1 MTKIPPTQYAS
12 TDPRDPIHLRGAQWS
27 KLPRKERA
35 RCVEKAFRFWR
46 AEGFPHYRLSN
57 RQVRLEFS
65 RVLNLDCQRMF
76 SRGDIRSPNAG
87 LRLANAYQPYM
98 WRARV
103 SRYLSPMD
111 IFNDDTL
118 LRKAIIRS
126 LTIWPSRFGANA
138 SCLRRILKSFT
149 SAASVSNYRP
159 AVAKAIISKYSRA
172 KSVVVDFSAGYGG
185 RLLGALALDREYV
198 GIEVNKSQVLGYR
211 RMRRAII
218 AAGFA
223 LPNSHFVQ
231 GRAEKTLMTIPARTA
246 DLVYSSPPFFNWE
259 RYSTSR
265 EQSYKRYENYE
276 QWRSEFLTPII
287 TQSVRILST
296 KGYLILN
303 VTGGK
308 RLPTPQDV
316 QSVARQHGF
325 TLVQSHRMIFPKV
338 PYLHPRNGNPTK
350 EERLLVFQK

>member
-1 MTKIPPTQYAS
+1 M
-12 TDPRDPIHLRGAQWS
+12 
-27 KLPRKERA
+27 
-35 RCVEKAFRFWR
+35 RCVEKTFRFWR

-65 RVLNLDCQRMF
+65 RILNLDCQRMF
-76 SRGDIRSPNAG
+76 SRGGIRSPNAG

-111 IFNDDTL
+111 IFNDDAL

-218 AAGFA
+218 AAGFE

-231 GRAEKTLMTIPARTA
+231 GRAEKTLTTIPARTA

-287 TQSVRILST
+287 TESARILST
-296 KGYLILN
+296 RGYLILN
-303 VTGGK
+303 VTGGN
-308 RLPTPQDV
+308 RLPTPHDV
-316 QSVARQHGF
+316 QSVAQRLGF

-338 PYLHPRNGNPTK
+338 PYLHPRDGNPTK